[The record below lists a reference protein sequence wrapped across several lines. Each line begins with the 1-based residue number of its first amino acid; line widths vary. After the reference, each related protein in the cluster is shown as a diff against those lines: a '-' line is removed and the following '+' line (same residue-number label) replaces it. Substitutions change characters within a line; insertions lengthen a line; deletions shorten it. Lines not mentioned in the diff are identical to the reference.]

1 MYVGALR
8 FVDSVLH
15 GKRVLEVLDFLL
27 KALKALEM
35 VGEEKVLDMVKA
47 FVNLV
52 EPLIDRLDVSLRA
65 YCCHKKVSRS
75 LRWARQLVQL
85 CPPPSCWKKQG

>member
-15 GKRVLEVLDFLL
+15 GKRILEVFDFLL

-35 VGEEKVLDMVKA
+35 VGEEKVLDTVKA
-47 FVNLV
+47 FVDLV
-52 EPLIDRLDVSLRA
+52 EPR
-65 YCCHKKVSRS
+65 
-75 LRWARQLVQL
+75 
-85 CPPPSCWKKQG
+85 